1 MGKSN
6 KRPLD
11 RDSEKTSPPCK
22 MPGGSMGGEAEI
34 LAKLTTFESK
44 VESRFDTL
52 YNKFVNLEKEVADIA
67 RSIREI
73 EAVREEVGQLRAEVE
88 GLQVVVAG
96 YQRLEIETKRR
107 SVLVKGLKFE
117 SEGKKFETRAQTL
130 SALAKLFER
139 LNMSPHL
146 VDYYRLGGLREGED
160 GSKVC
165 VRVQFDDVDQKMAMF
180 EKLKADGRAFS
191 DISVLTD
198 YPSFQQQ
205 DFKILSGKAYELRK
219 ATPGIKTRIV
229 PKGLGLVLQTK
240 ANAGAQWTVS
250 R

>member
-1 MGKSN
+1 MGKNN

-22 MPGGSMGGEAEI
+22 MPGSAKSAESEI
-34 LAKLTTFESK
+34 LSKLSSFESK
-44 VESRFDTL
+44 VDSRFESFSARFTS
-52 YNKFVNLEKEVADIA
+52 LEKEVTDIA
-67 RSIREI
+67 RALREI
-73 EAVREEVGQLRAEVE
+73 EAVRVEVGNLRSEVE
-88 GLQVVVAG
+88 GLKVAVQG

-117 SEGKKFETRAQTL
+117 SEGRKFETRAQTL
-130 SALAKLFER
+130 KALEKFFTR

-160 GSKVC
+160 GAKVC

-180 EKLKADGRAFS
+180 EKLKSNGQSFS
-191 DISVLTD
+191 DVSILTD

-205 DFKILSGKAYELRK
+205 DFKILSGKAFELRK

-229 PKGLGLVLQTK
+229 PKGLGLVLQTRPN
-240 ANAGAQWTVS
+240 ANAQWTVS